1 MLRNLK
7 RRLKGKS
14 ATFFFRTVI
23 WAIVGLLLTVV
34 GTLRGRPV
42 AVVFF
47 VVLVAGYLA
56 CGIAARV
63 LEKRSDDELE

>member
-7 RRLKGKS
+7 LRLKGRS
-14 ATFFFRTVI
+14 ATFFFRAVI
-23 WAIVGLLLTVV
+23 WAIVGLLLTGI

-47 VVLVAGYLA
+47 VVLVAGYLV

-63 LEKRSDDELE
+63 LEKQPDDESE